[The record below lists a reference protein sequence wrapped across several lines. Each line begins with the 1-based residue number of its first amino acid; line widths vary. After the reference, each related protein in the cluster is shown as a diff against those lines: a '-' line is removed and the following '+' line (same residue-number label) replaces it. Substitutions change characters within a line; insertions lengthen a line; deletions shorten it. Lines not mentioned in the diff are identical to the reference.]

1 MDFCVRAVRFIRSN
15 TRFSV
20 SLGDFWGYA
29 NATLRGTSV
38 RKTRVRK
45 TGVLNSRLL
54 NATTLLGTQLTQRL
68 RIRFQGDGRSV
79 VENADAICFRRSW
92 ADTTLA
98 PFSDTKS
105 VSAVSSGTP
114 SQSFP
119 HVHISLPPRSA
130 DTHAVPFAF
139 RVWTHMTVTLWPRQG
154 AKMTCGGNHLDKLRR
169 GHMRSSQAAH
179 VSRFLVCGERLLI
192 ISSA

>member
-1 MDFCVRAVRFIRSN
+1 MDFCVRAVRFILSN

-45 TGVLNSRLL
+45 TGVINSRSL

-68 RIRFQGDGRSV
+68 RIRFQGDGLSV
-79 VENADAICFRRSW
+79 VENTDAICFRRSW
-92 ADTTLA
+92 ANTLA

-105 VSAVSSGTP
+105 ASAVSDGTP

-119 HVHISLPPRSA
+119 YVHISLPPRSA

-169 GHMRSSQAAH
+169 VHMRSSQAAH
-179 VSRFLVCGERLLI
+179 ASRFLVGRGRLLI

>member
-1 MDFCVRAVRFIRSN
+1 MDFCVRAVRCILSN

-38 RKTRVRK
+38 RKNS
-45 TGVLNSRLL
+45 VLNSRLL

-68 RIRFQGDGRSV
+68 RIRFQGNGCSA
-79 VENADAICFRRSW
+79 VENTEAVCFRRSW
-92 ADTTLA
+92 ANSLA

-105 VSAVSSGTP
+105 ASAVSCGTP
-114 SQSFP
+114 SRSFP
-119 HVHISLPPRSA
+119 YVHISLPPRSA

-139 RVWTHMTVTLWPRQG
+139 RVWTHMAVTLWPRQG
-154 AKMTCGGNHLDKLRR
+154 AKMTCGGNHLDMLRR
-169 GHMRSSQAAH
+169 GHMRSSQAVHA
-179 VSRFLVCGERLLI
+179 SGFLVCRARLLI